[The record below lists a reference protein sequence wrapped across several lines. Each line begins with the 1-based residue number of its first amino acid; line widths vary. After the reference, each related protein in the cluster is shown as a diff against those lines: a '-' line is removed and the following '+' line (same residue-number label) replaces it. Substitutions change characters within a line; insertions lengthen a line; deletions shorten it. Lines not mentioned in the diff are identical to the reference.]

1 VHFQKSLS
9 GYTGYSLSPG
19 CLDEGRPSLDRDGVA
34 MTPRRDCSSRARNR
48 VSGVPVAAKAI
59 DQIARR
65 GGGRF
70 GDDTF
75 HADQICITP
84 IGRQAPDLRQANLPI
99 ANLGM
104 EFHERLRAA
113 RARRFA
119 EAKEAADYL
128 GLSTG
133 TYGHWEAG
141 SRRPKPPMVAR
152 LAEVFRVPVGW
163 LQFGE
168 GIPDDVP
175 TRVPLGG
182 HVGAGGRIDT
192 STEQREPGVE
202 YEIALTT
209 IIPDATVAYQVIGES
224 MLPEFKPN
232 MVIVCRAHTTD
243 PRPHLGKQVVI
254 GTADGARL
262 LKTLVEGTEPERYNL
277 ESWNAATMRNVELAW
292 VAHICAYIPADE
304 WQLLEKNGGSAAFK
318 NHAVPPDRKEVG
330 RRYNGKRK

>member
-1 VHFQKSLS
+1 MGSL
-9 GYTGYSLSPG
+9 
-19 CLDEGRPSLDRDGVA
+19 
-34 MTPRRDCSSRARNR
+34 NR
-48 VSGVPVAAKAI
+48 I
-59 DQIARR
+59 REWR
-65 GGGRF
+65 
-70 GDDTF
+70 
-75 HADQICITP
+75 
-84 IGRQAPDLRQANLPI
+84 
-99 ANLGM
+99 
-104 EFHERLRAA
+104 EA
-113 RARRFA
+113 RALTL
-119 EAKEAADYL
+119 E
-128 GLSTG
+128 
-133 TYGHWEAG
+133 
-141 SRRPKPPMVAR
+141 R
-152 LAEVFRVPVGW
+152 LAELSGVSVSYLSRMEAGKRNVSLKNLSKISHALNVPERELVP
-163 LQFGE
+163 GE
-168 GIPDDVP
+168 GAPAEP

-304 WQLLEKNGGSAAFK
+304 WQLLEKNGGSAGFR
-318 NHAVPPDRKEVG
+318 NQAVPSDRKEVD
-330 RRYNGKRK
+330 RRYNGKRR